1 MREGT
6 EMDEELITLTP
17 ENLAR
22 EHLACIIRTKTAHPG
37 VEAKRAWLA
46 RSEERR

>member
-22 EHLACIIRTKTAHPG
+22 ELIQLHA
-37 VEAKRAWLA
+37 E
-46 RSEERR
+46 RSVRIAGEGKDSYRIERKA